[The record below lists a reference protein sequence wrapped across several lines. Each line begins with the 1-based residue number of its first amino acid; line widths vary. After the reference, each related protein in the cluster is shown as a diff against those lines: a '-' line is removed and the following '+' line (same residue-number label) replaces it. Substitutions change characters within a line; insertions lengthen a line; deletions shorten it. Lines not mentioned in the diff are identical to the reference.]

1 VVDYAVSLTKK
12 WMKRMSKS
20 KKSLPK
26 YKSGLIN
33 TITKNYLKH
42 NYRVIEPETLLDVFT
57 KFELIKIEDEFIVV
71 LTEKVFEMEKN
82 VLFKSPLLTMFNM
95 IQREV
100 IHNAFLWINRLKKE

>member
-1 VVDYAVSLTKK
+1 
-12 WMKRMSKS
+12 
-20 KKSLPK
+20 
-26 YKSGLIN
+26 
-33 TITKNYLKH
+33 LKH

-100 IHNAFLWINRLKKE
+100 IHNAFLWINRLKKSEPKNEYLSDSFLNIIEQQSCEYTFTVDPERVF